1 MQKPKIVLLAVTA
14 GFLCVILGIFIGRN
28 LLPNYYMP
36 HYSPL
41 GSSQEAE
48 EPTAEPGKININTA
62 DQAQLMQLPGI
73 GETIAQRI
81 IDYRNVHGDFETIEE
96 LTEVP
101 GIGQGI
107 LDKIYPYITT
117 GG

>member
-41 GSSQEAE
+41 GSSQETTD
-48 EPTAEPGKININTA
+48 PTSEPGKININTA
-62 DQAQLMQLPGI
+62 DQEQLMQLPGI

-81 IDYRNVHGDFETIEE
+81 IDYRKSYGDFQSLED
-96 LTEVP
+96 LTNVE
-101 GIGQGI
+101 GIGQGT